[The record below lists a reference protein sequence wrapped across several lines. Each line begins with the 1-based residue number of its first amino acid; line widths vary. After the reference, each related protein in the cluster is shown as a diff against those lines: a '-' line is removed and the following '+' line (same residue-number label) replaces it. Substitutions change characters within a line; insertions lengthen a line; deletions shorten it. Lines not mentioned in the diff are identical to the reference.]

1 MYLSW
6 YCGLSLQ
13 TIRQVLITR
22 RDGCILLFDD
32 CILEH
37 KLPDDS
43 RYDNRLIGSQLPVR
57 SVFKTPEKLP
67 VLCAHVVG
75 VAEES
80 KRVLWCG
87 TKYEMLLVFDVY
99 PSRID
104 YCRKHYCRS
113 RYNTVAENRIVSLAA
128 MDSENQGLMWA
139 LSLPANVLYCWDR
152 EKEALLRTVEYSTLT
167 HNVQGTLTHDL
178 QGTLTHN
185 LLGTLTHNLQ
195 GTLTHDL
202 LGTWRGPTK
211 CLVLPSLLPFL
222 THTHS
227 YHTLCNGQSAPA
239 CHF

>member
-1 MYLSW
+1 MVKNLCVPYLVLW
-6 YCGLSLQ
+6 LSLQ

-32 CILEH
+32 CVLEH

-43 RYDNRLIGSQLPVR
+43 RYDNRLTGSQLPVR

-75 VAEES
+75 VAGEN

-113 RYNTVAENRIVSLAA
+113 RYHTVKENRIASLAA
-128 MDSENQGLMWA
+128 MGSEKKGLMWA

-152 EKEALLRTVEYSTLT
+152 EKEDLLRTVECS
-167 HNVQGTLTHDL
+167 TLTHDL
-178 QGTLTHN
+178 QGTWRDCKDC
-185 LLGTLTHNLQ
+185 LGLSIITPSFSFSLPSSFPQSPHSVQWATSSSLPTLTA
-195 GTLTHDL
+195 G
-202 LGTWRGPTK
+202 
-211 CLVLPSLLPFL
+211 FL
-222 THTHS
+222 
-227 YHTLCNGQSAPA
+227 
-239 CHF
+239 F